1 MNALHTTALV
11 LAVALTITAAKAAT
25 VQTAGSMPRVQAGA
39 VPSAQHPRSGP
50 HALEGVWAEQITIKD
65 CWTGTPFL
73 TGLGQN
79 VVIRGGALVNTNSAA
94 VTESGPGLGQWW
106 YEPPGRH
113 YGQRFRGMTFDPA
126 SGELNG
132 FQVTHRELTLSP
144 DGNSTTAE
152 ITVERYDAA
161 GTLVGTGCASTVGS
175 RIF

>member
-1 MNALHTTALV
+1 M
-11 LAVALTITAAKAAT
+11 
-25 VQTAGSMPRVQAGA
+25 S
-39 VPSAQHPRSGP
+39 RSGNA
-50 HALEGVWAEQITIKD
+50 ALS
-65 CWTGTPFL
+65 PL
-73 TGLGQN
+73 
-79 VVIRGGALVNTNSAA
+79 RRSA
-94 VTESGPGLGQWW
+94 
-106 YEPPGRH
+106 
-113 YGQRFRGMTFDPA
+113 A